1 MPADKPLSALDAL
14 KAAQAAGLKATI
26 LVPYPAPC
34 PTIGPPAGDLSRL
47 EAKGALAP
55 FVVDIDGFLRDDVGV
70 AEAAALLGPAVLCN
84 AEPGSG
90 YANLHLA
97 PRAANVR
104 SATLETHDG
113 ELIGVVVE
121 VEPPVVVDL
130 VALSK
135 RYGALRSLPG
145 LHGPGA
151 DALDPETKAFRG
163 MLTFDRRDFADPLAA
178 RKVHQIIYRRTSM
191 LEILPEKFRT
201 AADVARLVRLALRP
215 KAPDSVAFYG
225 TLGVFD
231 KIAGDDV
238 SFLPAQAMRN
248 VAFASITK
256 TTVGKRHFVRSMKVT
271 LASPALG
278 DANALAAALAPDG
291 GPKPTASV
299 EGAAAVLRLA
309 GGTVRVEPARGA
321 ISTVVI
327 DRAE

>member
-1 MPADKPLSALDAL
+1 MSADKPMTALEAL

-26 LVPYPAPC
+26 LVPYPAAC
-34 PTIGPPAGDLSRL
+34 PSVAPPTGDLSRL

-55 FVVDIDGFLRDDVGV
+55 FIVDIDGFLRDDVGV
-70 AEAAALLGPAVLCN
+70 PEAAALLGPAVLCN
-84 AEPGSG
+84 SEPGSG
-90 YANLHLA
+90 YAELHLA
-97 PRAANVR
+97 PRAAHVR

-121 VEPPVVVDL
+121 VDPPIAVDL
-130 VALSK
+130 AALSK
-135 RYGALRSLPG
+135 RHGALRSLPG
-145 LHGPGA
+145 LHGPGP
-151 DALDPETKAFRG
+151 DTLDPETKAFRG
-163 MLTFDRRDFADPLAA
+163 MLMFDRREFSDPLGA
-178 RKVHQIIYRRTSM
+178 RKVHRIIYRRTSM

-215 KAPDSVAFYG
+215 TAPDTVAFYG

-248 VAFASITK
+248 VAAASIGK
-256 TTVGKRHFVRSMKVT
+256 TTIGKRHFVRSLKVT

-278 DANALAAALAPDG
+278 DANALAAALAPEG

-299 EGAAAVLRLA
+299 EGAAAVIRLT

-321 ISTVVI
+321 ISTIVI